1 MDSFFVSF
9 GIPPEL
15 TGAQLVI
22 FLNAALSAMCSLCTF
37 LGLWPFGGLFHS
49 WFFKSA
55 PAYTWTTHTYTAWFH
70 VGCLGLLT
78 TNVFALRHFTRE
90 TSAEAFELVFA
101 TNALMHFLWGVHN
114 LHLYYVAVTQDKV
127 RLGDPFY

>member
-1 MDSFFVSF
+1 MDLFSV
-9 GIPPEL
+9 PEL
-15 TGAQLVI
+15 SGAHLVI

-37 LGLWPFGGLFHS
+37 LGLWTFGGLFHS
-49 WFFKSA
+49 WFFKSSA

-90 TSAEAFELVFA
+90 TSPEAFELVFA

-114 LHLYYVAVTQDKV
+114 LHLYYVAVTSDKV